1 MPQNNLPQ
9 KKVNPGPSYTNYG
22 RMKPPIKPLY
32 PADYHAP
39 PQVQYPEEYREPQIQ
54 YNSNYRVKPHQVQYP
69 QDYRNHPQVK
79 QHPDYHNQLQVQY
92 QRIPAQ
98 SYMAGFKDKINLEY
112 NQQVL
117 NNHQQVPNNFV
128 PQESSIKN
136 VQRKSIGKSPSGKR
150 KGKNIEKSKK
160 KESKKT
166 IN

>member
-1 MPQNNLPQ
+1 
-9 KKVNPGPSYTNYG
+9 
-22 RMKPPIKPLY
+22 MKPPIKPLY

-54 YNSNYRVKPHQVQYP
+54 YNSNYREKPQQLQYP

-79 QHPDYHNQLQVQY
+79 QHPDYNNHNQPQVKQHPDYHNQPQAQY

-98 SYMAGFKDKINLEY
+98 SYIAGFKDKMNLDY

-128 PQESSIKN
+128 PQESPIKN
-136 VQRKSIGKSPSGKR
+136 VQRKSIGKSQTGKR
-150 KGKNIEKSKK
+150 KGKNVEKSKK
-160 KESKKT
+160 KDSKKI